1 MLWLVFFVFFK
12 VPGKRVPELKINIF
26 YAWTLGS
33 RIITRPN
40 KNWKK
45 KKGQNPHLSSR
56 FAAAVLPPLLE
67 AGVPVRPDDA
77 VVQPRAINEAHG
89 VFCP

>member
-1 MLWLVFFVFFK
+1 MNTWQQDNNTSK
-12 VPGKRVPELKINIF
+12 QEL
-26 YAWTLGS
+26 
-33 RIITRPN
+33 
-40 KNWKK
+40 KK